1 MEVQKKEQH
10 MENIVLKDLL
20 PVWCKNFDKWILWI
34 LLLSIVTF
42 ILEKAIRIYIVSETI
57 IFAFQ
62 LAPFIL
68 MAIAVILGIVL
79 ATNILIGYCK
89 KLKDRA

>member
-1 MEVQKKEQH
+1 

-20 PVWCKNFDKWILWI
+20 PVWCKNFDKWIL
-34 LLLSIVTF
+34 LLSIVTF
-42 ILEKAIRIYIVSETI
+42 ILEKAIRRYIVSETI

>member
-1 MEVQKKEQH
+1 

-20 PVWCKNFDKWILWI
+20 PVWCKNFDKWIL
-34 LLLSIVTF
+34 LLSIVTF
-42 ILEKAIRIYIVSETI
+42 ILEKAIRRYIVSETI

-62 LAPFIL
+62 LVPFIL

>member
-1 MEVQKKEQH
+1 

-42 ILEKAIRIYIVSETI
+42 ILEKAIRRYIVSETI
-57 IFAFQ
+57 IFA
-62 LAPFIL
+62 FIL

-79 ATNILIGYCK
+79 VTNILIGYCK

>member
-1 MEVQKKEQH
+1 

-20 PVWCKNFDKWILWI
+20 PVWCKNFDKWIL
-34 LLLSIVTF
+34 LLSIVTF
-42 ILEKAIRIYIVSETI
+42 IFEKAIRKYIVSETI

>member
-1 MEVQKKEQH
+1 

-42 ILEKAIRIYIVSETI
+42 ILEKAI

>member
-1 MEVQKKEQH
+1 

-42 ILEKAIRIYIVSETI
+42 ILEKAIRRYIVSEKI

-79 ATNILIGYCK
+79 VTNILIGYCK

>member
-1 MEVQKKEQH
+1 MRRSG
-10 MENIVLKDLL
+10 VLNRGSEMKTAET
-20 PVWCKNFDKWILWI
+20 VA
-34 LLLSIVTF
+34 
-42 ILEKAIRIYIVSETI
+42 LEKAIRRYIVSETI

>member
-1 MEVQKKEQH
+1 

-20 PVWCKNFDKWILWI
+20 PVWCKNFDKWIL
-34 LLLSIVTF
+34 LLSIVTF
-42 ILEKAIRIYIVSETI
+42 ILEKAIRRYIVSEKI

>member
-20 PVWCKNFDKWILWI
+20 PVWCK
-34 LLLSIVTF
+34 
-42 ILEKAIRIYIVSETI
+42 YIVSETI

>member
-1 MEVQKKEQH
+1 M
-10 MENIVLKDLL
+10 
-20 PVWCKNFDKWILWI
+20 
-34 LLLSIVTF
+34 TF
-42 ILEKAIRIYIVSETI
+42 ILEKAIRRYIVSETI

>member
-1 MEVQKKEQH
+1 

-20 PVWCKNFDKWILWI
+20 PVWCKNFDKWI

>member
-1 MEVQKKEQH
+1 

-20 PVWCKNFDKWILWI
+20 PVWCKNFDKWIL
-34 LLLSIVTF
+34 LLSIVTF
-42 ILEKAIRIYIVSETI
+42 ILEKAIRRYIVSETI

-68 MAIAVILGIVL
+68 MAIAVILEIVL

>member
-1 MEVQKKEQH
+1 
-10 MENIVLKDLL
+10 
-20 PVWCKNFDKWILWI
+20 
-34 LLLSIVTF
+34 VTF
-42 ILEKAIRIYIVSETI
+42 ILEKAIRRYIVSEKI

>member
-1 MEVQKKEQH
+1 MD
-10 MENIVLKDLL
+10 IVD
-20 PVWCKNFDKWILWI
+20 
-34 LLLSIVTF
+34 IVTF
-42 ILEKAIRIYIVSETI
+42 NSDIYIGKAIRIYIVSETI

>member
-1 MEVQKKEQH
+1 

-42 ILEKAIRIYIVSETI
+42 I
-57 IFAFQ
+57 FAFQ

-79 ATNILIGYCK
+79 VTNILIGYCK

>member
-1 MEVQKKEQH
+1 MKQQTFCVFVKSG
-10 MENIVLKDLL
+10 
-20 PVWCKNFDKWILWI
+20 KWILRI

-42 ILEKAIRIYIVSETI
+42 ILEKAIRSYIVSETI
-57 IFAFQ
+57 IFVLQ

-79 ATNILIGYCK
+79 ATNILIRY
-89 KLKDRA
+89 

>member
-1 MEVQKKEQH
+1 MKQQTFCVFVKSGK
-10 MENIVLKDLL
+10 
-20 PVWCKNFDKWILWI
+20 WI

-42 ILEKAIRIYIVSETI
+42 ILEKAIRSYIVSETI
-57 IFAFQ
+57 IFVLQ

-79 ATNILIGYCK
+79 ATNILIRY
-89 KLKDRA
+89 

>member
-1 MEVQKKEQH
+1 

-20 PVWCKNFDKWILWI
+20 PVWCKNFDKWIL
-34 LLLSIVTF
+34 LLSIVTF
-42 ILEKAIRIYIVSETI
+42 ILEKAIRRYIVSETI

-79 ATNILIGYCK
+79 VTNILIGYCK